1 MVTTEPSPRVQEL
14 IRKAA
19 WVALNPSR
27 EWLEEFDRSVLRTL
41 APISNDPS
49 LATIVS
55 RANRATLIYF
65 ASAMLRSPGA
75 PVPPNLGVETMRMA
89 RDLVR
94 RGLDTSALEV
104 YRVVQNVA
112 WRRWTEIAFDLTS
125 DPDELRQLLE
135 LPFRSASDFVD
146 DTVAGITAQMQ
157 VEYAELTQHKTAQ
170 HRKLV
175 ELILNG
181 ATVDAGQAEQQL
193 GVLFD
198 QPHTAAIIWYDGPD
212 SDANRLDQLVE
223 AFKQAVATKR
233 SVAILASASTRWVWV
248 NDMASID
255 PDQLREVVKNAPD
268 ARIALGSTGA
278 GFEGFRRSHR
288 EAMVAQRTL
297 VRLRSRQQ
305 IASFADI
312 QMVALLTESAEGA
325 DEFIKATLGDFE
337 SASPTLHK
345 TLLVY
350 INSEC
355 NASRAA
361 KRLYTHRNTL
371 LHRLDAAQRLL
382 PRPLDNNLV
391 EVAAAIM
398 AVLWRAPQSGD
409 AAEQLA
415 DQFGNANL
423 APTADS

>member
-1 MVTTEPSPRVQEL
+1 MITTEPSPRVQEL

-112 WRRWTEIAFDLTS
+112 WRRWTEIAFELTT
-125 DPDELRQLLE
+125 DPDELRELLE

-157 VEYAELTQHKTAQ
+157 VEYAELTQHKTAR

-175 ELILNG
+175 ELIING
-181 ATVDAGQAEQQL
+181 ATVDHEQAEQQL
-193 GVLFD
+193 GLHFD
-198 QPHTAAIIWYDGPD
+198 QPHTAAIIWSDGPD
-212 SDANRLDQLVE
+212 TDATRLDQVAE
-223 AFKQAVATKR
+223 AVKQAVDSQR
-233 SVAILASASTRWVWV
+233 AITVVASASTRWVWV
-248 NDMASID
+248 NDVASVD
-255 PDQLREVVKNAPD
+255 PDRLRDVVKNSPD
-268 ARIALGSTGA
+268 ARIALGNTIA

-288 EAMVAQRTL
+288 EAMIAQRTL

-305 IASFADI
+305 IASFTDI
-312 QMVALLTESAEGA
+312 QLVALLTESAEGA

-350 INSEC
+350 INAEC

-391 EVAAAIM
+391 EVAAAIK

-409 AAEQLA
+409 TGELA
-415 DQFGNANL
+415 DQFGNAGL

>member
-1 MVTTEPSPRVQEL
+1 MVTPEPSLRVQEL

-41 APISNDPS
+41 APISDDPS
-49 LATIVS
+49 LTTIVS

-75 PVPPNLGVETMRMA
+75 PVPPNLGSETIGMA

-112 WRRWTEIAFDLTS
+112 WRRWTEIAFELTS

-157 VEYAELTQHKTAQ
+157 LEYAELTQHKTARD
-170 HRKLV
+170 RKLV
-175 ELILNG
+175 ELILSA
-181 ATVDAGQAEQQL
+181 ATVDAKQAEEQL
-193 GVLFD
+193 GILFD
-198 QPHTAAIIWYDGPD
+198 RSHTAAIIW
-212 SDANRLDQLVE
+212 SDAPDTDVIRLDQLVD
-223 AFKQAVATKR
+223 AFQQAVDGRQVLA
-233 SVAILASASTRWVWV
+233 VVASASARWMWV
-248 NDMASID
+248 NDADSID
-255 PDQLREVVKNAPD
+255 PDQLRDVVRNSPD
-268 ARIALGSTGA
+268 ARIALGSNTTGI
-278 GFEGFRRSHR
+278 EGFRRSHR
-288 EAMVAQRTL
+288 EAMTTQRTL

-305 IASFADI
+305 IAAFADI
-312 QMVALLTESAEGA
+312 QLVALLTENPDGA
-325 DEFIKATLGDFE
+325 DEFIRATLGDFE
-337 SASPTLHK
+337 SASSTLHK
-345 TLLVY
+345 TLLAY
-350 INSEC
+350 INAEC

-391 EVAAAIM
+391 EVAAAIK
-398 AVLWRAPQSGD
+398 AVLWRAPQTGD
-409 AAEQLA
+409 AAELTA
-415 DQFGNANL
+415 DQFGNGSL
-423 APTADS
+423 APTADH